1 MAGYN
6 SLEGFEMTMKT
17 ITYKKRTHKI
27 LSADRQAIQTLMSQN
42 GVGLISQLTTGTGKR
57 TRSLEINPHF
67 ISRVYNDSGI
77 LKHQPQ
83 YVQSYA
89 KKHPRAYC
97 FVALTPL
104 GRKVARLLK
113 GEK

>member
-1 MAGYN
+1 M
-6 SLEGFEMTMKT
+6 EGFEITMKT
-17 ITYKKRTHKI
+17 IIHKKRTHKI
-27 LSADRQAIQTLMSQN
+27 LSGDRQAIQTLMSQK

-67 ISRVYNDSGI
+67 ISRVHNLPGI

-89 KKHPRAYC
+89 KKHTRAQC
-97 FVALTPL
+97 FVVLTPL

-113 GEK
+113 GEQ

>member
-1 MAGYN
+1 
-6 SLEGFEMTMKT
+6 LEGFEMTMKT

-27 LSADRQAIQTLMSQN
+27 LVADKQAIQTLMSQK

-67 ISRVYNDSGI
+67 ISRVHNLPGD

-83 YVQSYA
+83 YVQAYA

-97 FVALTPL
+97 FVVLTPL
-104 GRKVARLLK
+104 GRKVGRLLK
-113 GEK
+113 GEQ